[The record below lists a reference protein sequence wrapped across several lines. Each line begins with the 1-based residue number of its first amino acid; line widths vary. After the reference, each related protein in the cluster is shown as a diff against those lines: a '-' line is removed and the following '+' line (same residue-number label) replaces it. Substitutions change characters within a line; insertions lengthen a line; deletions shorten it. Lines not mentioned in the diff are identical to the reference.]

1 LSPAA
6 TVIPANNR
14 RSEPE
19 TVRNDKS
26 SPQDASSV
34 KKHLVLSALGKD
46 RPGIV
51 NQLSRVVLDAG
62 CNIEDSRMT
71 VLGGEFALILLV
83 TGAWN
88 AIAKLEGQAK
98 ALEKKLGLTLVTRQT
113 EPRTGRQTMVP
124 YVVDVVVMD
133 HPGIVHDVAE
143 FFSSRDIN
151 IEDLNTWTYAAAHT
165 GTPMFS
171 MNMTISIPADLN
183 IGRLRDEFTRFCDDQ
198 NLDATIEPSRH

>member
-1 LSPAA
+1 M
-6 TVIPANNR
+6 
-14 RSEPE
+14 
-19 TVRNDKS
+19 RNDKT
-26 SPQDASSV
+26 SPQDSSNL
-34 KKHLVLSALGKD
+34 KKHLVISALGKD

-51 NQLSRVVLDAG
+51 NQLSRAVLDAG

-83 TGAWN
+83 SGAWN

-98 ALEKKLGLTLVTRQT
+98 ALEKKLDLTVVAKQT
-113 EPRTGRQTMVP
+113 EPRPSRQSMVP

-143 FFSSRDIN
+143 FFSSREIN

-183 IGRLRDEFTRFCDDQ
+183 IGRLRDEFTRFCDEQ